1 MNKDKILRGG
11 FWLLGFVTLVFL
23 SAILIYIGSNNM
35 RYGSYTVFIVGLLL
49 LPAVFYCA
57 FKGFKLILSAIF
69 E

>member
-23 SAILIYIGSNNM
+23 SAILIYIGSKNM
-35 RYGSYTVFIVGLLL
+35 RYGSYTVFIIGLLL